1 MLVPINWLKK
11 YVEIE
16 INNRELADKLTMTGT
31 HVDSIINIDSNIKN
45 VVVGK
50 IIEIEN
56 HPNADKL
63 KVTKVDIGS
72 RILQIVTGAPNI
84 KLNAFIAV
92 ALKDAVLQGNA
103 VIKESDFRG
112 VKSQGMMCSY
122 EELGFAD
129 SVIPKEF
136 REGILIFIES
146 DNIKIGDDINE
157 VLGLDETILD
167 IEITHNRP
175 DCLSMIGI
183 AREVA
188 AAAESEFK
196 YPEIKT
202 NREVEDIYDYFNEIK
217 IGAPDLCKR
226 YYAKVIKDI
235 KIEPSPLWLQRALM
249 DAGMRPISNIVDV
262 TNYVML
268 EMGQPLHAFDL
279 EKLNGRKIIVK
290 RAVENEKFTTL
301 DNVERTL
308 DDNILAIADE
318 NGTTALAGV
327 MGGLYS
333 EITDDTKVMLLESAN
348 FNSKSIRH
356 TSKKLGLRSE
366 ASSRFEK
373 GLQPESVVDACE
385 RACQLI
391 EMLGAGTVIKGCID
405 VGVKTSDIKEV
416 NLRPDRVERLLGV
429 KISIDDMI
437 KTLNSLEIKSRLDNG
452 IIISQIPYY
461 RADIEQEADL
471 IEEIG
476 RIYGFHNIESAPLKG
491 QILKGSKS
499 HKRLIEDKLKSLLT
513 GLGLYE
519 ITTYSFI
526 SPKSYDKICLNK
538 DDKKR
543 NIVKIINPLGEDYSV
558 MRSTLIP
565 NMTEVITRN
574 INHGV
579 QSALLYEIG
588 NIFIPKNLPVTELPY
603 EKSTICIG
611 AFGNCDYYKIKDIV
625 EQIMER
631 LGIKCVYNASTDYST
646 FHSGRTAEIIIDN
659 EKAGI
664 IGELHPDVNEKYG
677 LKTNVYIAEIDV
689 ELLVRKANFI
699 RKYKQLPKYPAVTRD
714 ISVVLK
720 EEISVGEIE
729 KVIYESDNT
738 ILENIKLFDVYRGN
752 PIDKGYKSVAF
763 SLTYRHME
771 YTLKDEEVNIVH
783 QNILTNLENK
793 LGAILR

>member
-16 INNRELADKLTMTGT
+16 INNRELADKLTMSGT
-31 HVDSIINIDSNIKN
+31 HVDSIKSINNNIKN
-45 VVVGK
+45 VVVGR
-50 IIEIEN
+50 ILEIEN

-63 KVTKVDIGS
+63 KVTKVDIGCEV
-72 RILQIVTGAPNI
+72 LQIVTGAPNI
-84 KLNAFIAV
+84 RMNALIAV
-92 ALKDAVLQGNA
+92 AIEDAILHGNVA
-103 VIKESDFRG
+103 IKESDFRG
-112 VKSQGMMCSY
+112 IKSQGMMCSY

-136 REGILIFIES
+136 RDGILIFNES
-146 DNIKIGDDINE
+146 EDLKIGDDINK
-157 VLGLDETILD
+157 VLGLNETILD

-188 AAAESEFK
+188 AATESKFK
-196 YPEIKT
+196 YPEVKT
-202 NREVEDIYDYFNEIK
+202 NTEEDDIYNYFNEIK
-217 IGAPDLCKR
+217 IEAPDLCKR

-290 RAVENEKFTTL
+290 RAEKNEKFKTL
-301 DNVERTL
+301 DNVERNL

-327 MGGLYS
+327 MGGLFS
-333 EITDDTKVMLLESAN
+333 EITDETKVMLLESAN

-391 EMLGAGTVIKGCID
+391 EMLGAGTVIKGSID
-405 VGVKTSDIKEV
+405 VGEKTSEIRDV

-429 KISIDDMI
+429 KIDIEEMI
-437 KTLNSLEIKSRLDNG
+437 NTLNSLGIESTLENG
-452 IIISQIPYY
+452 IIVSKIPYY

-471 IEEIG
+471 IEEVG

-499 HKRLIEDKLKSLLT
+499 YKRLIEDRLKSILT

-526 SPKSYDKICLNK
+526 SPKSYDKICLGK

-565 NMTEVITRN
+565 NMTDVIARN

-579 QSALLYEIG
+579 QSAILYEIG
-588 NIFIPKNLPVTELPY
+588 NIFIPKSLPVTELPC

-611 AFGNCDYYKIKDIV
+611 AFGNCDYYKIKGIV

-631 LGIKCVYNASTDYST
+631 LGIECEYNASSDYGT
-646 FHSGRTAEIIIDN
+646 FHGGRTAEIIIDN
-659 EKAGI
+659 EKTGI

-677 LKTNVYIAEIDV
+677 LKTKVYIAEIDV
-689 ELLVRKANFI
+689 EFLVKKANFN
-699 RKYKQLPKYPAVTRD
+699 RKYKSLPKYPAVSRD
-714 ISVVLK
+714 ISVVIK

-729 KVIYESDNT
+729 KVIYEADNT

-763 SLTYRHME
+763 SLTYRHMD

-783 QNILTNLENK
+783 QNILSNLENK